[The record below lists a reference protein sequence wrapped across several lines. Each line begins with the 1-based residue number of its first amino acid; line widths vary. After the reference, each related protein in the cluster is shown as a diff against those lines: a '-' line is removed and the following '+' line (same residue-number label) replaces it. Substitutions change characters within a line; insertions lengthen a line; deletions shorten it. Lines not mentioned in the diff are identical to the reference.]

1 MCGVEPFG
9 RSVSARCQFGLF
21 DGDGHGDMSGKG
33 TGKRAGVWRP
43 RLKEQ
48 KVERVVRDLS
58 TALVVARF
66 LLPRKFAS
74 EPDGSWRVRKEFV
87 GVGIEDGGLWATL
100 QAFNKVRKQVA
111 VEGFRFL
118 RHGANFDEGL
128 FSTDA
133 RGMSEVLAEGVLRY
147 RCKE

>member
-1 MCGVEPFG
+1 MCGVEPFR
-9 RSVSARCQFGLF
+9 RSVRASRQLGLF
-21 DGDGHGDMSGKG
+21 GGDGHGDMSGKG
-33 TGKRAGVWRP
+33 ASKRAGVWRAW
-43 RLKEQ
+43 LKEQ

-74 EPDGSWRVRKEFV
+74 EPDGSWRVRKAFV
-87 GVGIEDGGLWATL
+87 GVGVEDGGLWAAL
-100 QAFNKVRKQVA
+100 QAFNEVREHVA

-128 FSTDA
+128 FSIDA
-133 RGMSEVLAEGVLRY
+133 RGMSEVLAEGVLGDG
-147 RCKE
+147 CEE